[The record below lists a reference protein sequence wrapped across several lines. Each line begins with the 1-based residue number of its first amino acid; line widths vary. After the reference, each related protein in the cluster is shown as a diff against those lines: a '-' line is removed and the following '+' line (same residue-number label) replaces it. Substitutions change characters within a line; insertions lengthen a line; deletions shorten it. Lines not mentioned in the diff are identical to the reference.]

1 MPRLRS
7 SMSLR
12 CYAPAIG
19 IYQTVGHVGNLKIKK
34 IVRETS
40 VTVGPMP
47 SALPPPPQVSEHLL
61 TATWLVSTYLHLQ
74 VSSHSLYDFV
84 K

>member
-7 SMSLR
+7 SMSPR

-19 IYQTVGHVGNLKIKK
+19 IYQTVGHVGNLKNKKK

-40 VTVGPMP
+40 VTVGHRPP
-47 SALPPPPQVSEHLL
+47 ALPPPPQVSYKIL
-61 TATWLVSTYLHLQ
+61 TALS
-74 VSSHSLYDFV
+74 
-84 K
+84 

>member
-1 MPRLRS
+1 
-7 SMSLR
+7 MSPR

-47 SALPPPPQVSEHLL
+47 PALPLPLK
-61 TATWLVSTYLHLQ
+61 LVSTYLQ
-74 VSSHSLYDFV
+74 QPG
-84 K
+84 